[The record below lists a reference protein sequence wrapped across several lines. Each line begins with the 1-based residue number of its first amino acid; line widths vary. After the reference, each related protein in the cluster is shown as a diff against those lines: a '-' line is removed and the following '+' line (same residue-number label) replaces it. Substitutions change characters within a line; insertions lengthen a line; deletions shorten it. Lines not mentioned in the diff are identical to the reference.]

1 MKKDF
6 NKDLIILNL
15 LEITKK
21 SIFKE
26 FSNLEKGFFRN
37 IVSHQ
42 NIKYQHYFKK
52 DYKKLINIKIK
63 IVQSGKFSNYKLYLN
78 DSHFLPTLN
87 SLYLF
92 IKFIYWKFSIKSD
105 TLYLIGY
112 NEHKIIVISQ
122 LDFLKFNLLE
132 ISKIL
137 RIRFL
142 FSNLYN
148 LIFVLIFFKAIIK
161 KEK

>member
-26 FSNLEKGFFRN
+26 FSNHEKGFFRN

-63 IVQSGKFSNYKLYLN
+63 IVQSGKFSNYKLNIAL
-78 DSHFLPTLN
+78 
-87 SLYLF
+87 
-92 IKFIYWKFSIKSD
+92 
-105 TLYLIGY
+105 
-112 NEHKIIVISQ
+112 
-122 LDFLKFNLLE
+122 
-132 ISKIL
+132 
-137 RIRFL
+137 
-142 FSNLYN
+142 
-148 LIFVLIFFKAIIK
+148 
-161 KEK
+161 

>member
-78 DSHFLPTLN
+78 DSHFLQPLN
-87 SLYLF
+87 SLHLF

-122 LDFLKFNLLE
+122 LNFFKSNLVE

-137 RIRFL
+137 RIRFI